1 MMKKLNTTMSAE
13 THDALKEYCNRTE
26 VPMARVIERA
36 VKEYIKKRDE
46 MRSEYL
52 ASVAKK
58 GE

>member
-36 VKEYIKKRDE
+36 VKEYIKNSHENK
-46 MRSEYL
+46 
-52 ASVAKK
+52 
-58 GE
+58 